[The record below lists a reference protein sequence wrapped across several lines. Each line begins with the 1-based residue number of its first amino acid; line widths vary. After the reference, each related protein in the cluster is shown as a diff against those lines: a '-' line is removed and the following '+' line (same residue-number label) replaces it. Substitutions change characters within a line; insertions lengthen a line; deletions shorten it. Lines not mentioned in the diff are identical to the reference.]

1 MIDFKTEYT
10 QANLPGSFSGQ
21 SVFFKELFKRY
32 PNKKIDK
39 KEIQNWLLDQDTY
52 TIHKYNKKK
61 FKRNKIIIN
70 GIDDTW
76 QADLVDLSNL
86 SEVNDDYKWL
96 LTVIDVF
103 SKFAWAIP
111 LKNKQSNSVV
121 EGFQKI
127 LQSGRYPNKLQ
138 TDQGNEFLNK
148 NLKKL
153 LKNVNMYVLNSEM
166 KASVIERFNRTLKE
180 KMWRYFTFKQSH
192 RYIDI
197 LQDIVY
203 SYNHTFH
210 RTIKTSPNEVNKINE
225 ELIFKNIYGY
235 SKDLGDSTVVKN
247 KFKVGDK
254 VRISKYKNIFEKS
267 YTPNWTREIFIVDK
281 ILPRV
286 PTVYILKDQNNE
298 IIQGIFY
305 EQQMEKIFKNDDIY
319 YVEKI
324 IKSRKNKKGIKEYFI
339 KWLGYPDKFN
349 SWEPL
354 KNIIELNDQII
365 DENKLHLSDEQKNKR
380 LIFSV

>member
-61 FKRNKIIIN
+61 FKRNKIIVN

-305 EQQMEKIFKNDDIY
+305 EQQMENFFKNDDIY

>member
-52 TIHKYNKKK
+52 NKKK
-61 FKRNKIIIN
+61 FKRNKIIVN

-153 LKNVNMYVLNSEM
+153 LKNVNMYM
-166 KASVIERFNRTLKE
+166 F
-180 KMWRYFTFKQSH
+180 
-192 RYIDI
+192 
-197 LQDIVY
+197 
-203 SYNHTFH
+203 
-210 RTIKTSPNEVNKINE
+210 
-225 ELIFKNIYGY
+225 
-235 SKDLGDSTVVKN
+235 
-247 KFKVGDK
+247 
-254 VRISKYKNIFEKS
+254 
-267 YTPNWTREIFIVDK
+267 
-281 ILPRV
+281 
-286 PTVYILKDQNNE
+286 
-298 IIQGIFY
+298 
-305 EQQMEKIFKNDDIY
+305 
-319 YVEKI
+319 
-324 IKSRKNKKGIKEYFI
+324 
-339 KWLGYPDKFN
+339 
-349 SWEPL
+349 
-354 KNIIELNDQII
+354 
-365 DENKLHLSDEQKNKR
+365 
-380 LIFSV
+380 

>member
-61 FKRNKIIIN
+61 FKRNKIIVN

-153 LKNVNMYVLNSEM
+153 LKNVYMYVLNSEM

-286 PTVYILKDQNNE
+286 PTVYILKDQNDE

-305 EQQMEKIFKNDDIY
+305 EQQMEKFFKNDDIC
-319 YVEKI
+319 
-324 IKSRKNKKGIKEYFI
+324 NT
-339 KWLGYPDKFN
+339 
-349 SWEPL
+349 
-354 KNIIELNDQII
+354 
-365 DENKLHLSDEQKNKR
+365 
-380 LIFSV
+380 

>member
-1 MIDFKTEYT
+1 
-10 QANLPGSFSGQ
+10 
-21 SVFFKELFKRY
+21 
-32 PNKKIDK
+32 
-39 KEIQNWLLDQDTY
+39 
-52 TIHKYNKKK
+52 
-61 FKRNKIIIN
+61 
-70 GIDDTW
+70 
-76 QADLVDLSNL
+76 
-86 SEVNDDYKWL
+86 
-96 LTVIDVF
+96 
-103 SKFAWAIP
+103 
-111 LKNKQSNSVV
+111 
-121 EGFQKI
+121 
-127 LQSGRYPNKLQ
+127 
-138 TDQGNEFLNK
+138 
-148 NLKKL
+148 
-153 LKNVNMYVLNSEM
+153 MYVLNSEM

-298 IIQGIFY
+298 IIQ
-305 EQQMEKIFKNDDIY
+305 
-319 YVEKI
+319 V
-324 IKSRKNKKGIKEYFI
+324 
-339 KWLGYPDKFN
+339 
-349 SWEPL
+349 
-354 KNIIELNDQII
+354 
-365 DENKLHLSDEQKNKR
+365 
-380 LIFSV
+380 

>member
-1 MIDFKTEYT
+1 
-10 QANLPGSFSGQ
+10 
-21 SVFFKELFKRY
+21 
-32 PNKKIDK
+32 
-39 KEIQNWLLDQDTY
+39 
-52 TIHKYNKKK
+52 
-61 FKRNKIIIN
+61 
-70 GIDDTW
+70 
-76 QADLVDLSNL
+76 
-86 SEVNDDYKWL
+86 
-96 LTVIDVF
+96 
-103 SKFAWAIP
+103 
-111 LKNKQSNSVV
+111 
-121 EGFQKI
+121 
-127 LQSGRYPNKLQ
+127 
-138 TDQGNEFLNK
+138 
-148 NLKKL
+148 
-153 LKNVNMYVLNSEM
+153 MYVLNSEM

>member
-61 FKRNKIIIN
+61 FKRNKIIVN

-121 EGFQKI
+121 EGFQK
-127 LQSGRYPNKLQ
+127 
-138 TDQGNEFLNK
+138 
-148 NLKKL
+148 
-153 LKNVNMYVLNSEM
+153 
-166 KASVIERFNRTLKE
+166 
-180 KMWRYFTFKQSH
+180 MWRYFTFRQSH

>member
-32 PNKKIDK
+32 PNKKIYK
-39 KEIQNWLLDQDTY
+39 KEIQNWLLDTY

-61 FKRNKIIIN
+61 FKRNKIIVN

-96 LTVIDVF
+96 LTVINVF
-103 SKFAWAIP
+103 SNFAWAIP

-225 ELIFKNIYGY
+225 ELIFKNIHGY

>member
-1 MIDFKTEYT
+1 
-10 QANLPGSFSGQ
+10 
-21 SVFFKELFKRY
+21 
-32 PNKKIDK
+32 
-39 KEIQNWLLDQDTY
+39 
-52 TIHKYNKKK
+52 
-61 FKRNKIIIN
+61 
-70 GIDDTW
+70 
-76 QADLVDLSNL
+76 
-86 SEVNDDYKWL
+86 
-96 LTVIDVF
+96 
-103 SKFAWAIP
+103 
-111 LKNKQSNSVV
+111 
-121 EGFQKI
+121 
-127 LQSGRYPNKLQ
+127 
-138 TDQGNEFLNK
+138 
-148 NLKKL
+148 
-153 LKNVNMYVLNSEM
+153 M

-225 ELIFKNIYGY
+225 ELIFKNIHGY

-254 VRISKYKNIFEKS
+254 VRISKYK
-267 YTPNWTREIFIVDK
+267 
-281 ILPRV
+281 
-286 PTVYILKDQNNE
+286 NNE